1 MSLTVLETHRVT
13 TAQATAPLGLT
24 PREIPRL
31 RRTLRTHGPDALAHG
46 NRARV
51 SPHAPVP
58 PLGAQILAIARGRH
72 IGLNLHPAHRVLCHG
87 STTFPA

>member
-1 MSLTVLETHRVT
+1 MSLTLLETHRVT
-13 TAQATAPLGLT
+13 TAQATEPLGLT

-31 RRTLRTHGPDALAHG
+31 RRFHGPGALAHG

-87 STTFPA
+87 STAFPA